1 MLPPRLLQGL
11 GLTMIVAG
19 VLASFTSL
27 GLPALVVGFGL
38 GLGVLAVTLVEGGPQ
53 PMPEGG
59 FVFEEVMAVLRRA
72 SMGGT
77 IVAGAAVAVVGALWW
92 LGRAGPIDF
101 VVVFLLGLIVAYA
114 STAAAAAVVAVTDL
128 AGRE

>member
-1 MLPPRLLQGL
+1 
-11 GLTMIVAG
+11 MIVAG

-101 VVVFLLGLIVAYA
+101 VVVFLLGLLVAYA